1 VDGLDSWIMS
11 GVAGILGLVGLFLAA
26 GADDGGI
33 YLFGL
38 LLFAFAIL
46 FIFSRIKGAFD
57 AAEAQAG
64 AEEASAR

>member
-11 GVAGILGLVGLFLAA
+11 GVAGILGVVGLFLAA
-26 GADDGGI
+26 GANDGGI

-46 FIFSRIKGAFD
+46 FIFARIKGAFD
-57 AAEAQAG
+57 AAEGRAPT
-64 AEEASAR
+64 EEASAS

>member
-11 GVAGILGLVGLFLAA
+11 GVAGILGVAGLFLAA

-57 AAEAQAG
+57 AAESRG
-64 AEEASAR
+64 PAEEASAR